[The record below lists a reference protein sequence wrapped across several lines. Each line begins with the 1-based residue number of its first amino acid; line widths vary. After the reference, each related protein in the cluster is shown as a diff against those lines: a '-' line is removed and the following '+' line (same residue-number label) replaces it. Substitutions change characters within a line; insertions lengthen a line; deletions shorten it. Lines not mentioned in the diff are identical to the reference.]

1 MNKIFLPI
9 LLFVGVQLMGQS
21 RIVTDSVA
29 TDFIPYGV
37 RSTNART
44 ESTSSVEGKQLRSLQ
59 VPNLIQSL
67 YGQLPGVLVSQ
78 ISGEPGEENTELFI
92 RGKAS
97 LLENIPL
104 VLVDGIE
111 TSYQQIHWSEVEKVT
126 VLRDASALALYGF
139 RGANGVLMITTRR
152 GAVIG
157 KPQITFNARYGNQS
171 PLSLP
176 EFAPVGDYVALYNEA
191 RANDGLSPVY
201 SQEQLDGYRNR
212 TDPYLFPNV
221 NWRNE
226 VLAASAPVSD
236 YTLTFRGGSQAVRY
250 FLMLGYLNSQ
260 GLFANTDRARDLNSN
275 INYDRYSFRSNVDV
289 NISKELTV
297 SLDLSGRIFQKSQP
311 NININDHWKSMN
323 SVSFFP
329 VTTPDGRWAG
339 RQGEIANPAAAVLQ
353 GGFRSY
359 HSRELNETLRLHYNL
374 SKLVPGLGVFG
385 TAAFSSWFKTNYDK
399 TRQFPYFEVN
409 LQPGSVA
416 GTDTTRYSYV
426 MRGQYGD
433 PAISQR
439 TYWQWNRTNI
449 EGGFDYNHVF
459 GDHALD
465 GMLIYHQNVY
475 RANGVHTPFAQQR
488 LMGRLHY
495 GYRDTYFAQ
504 VVASYSGSDNF
515 EPGKRF
521 GFFPAASASWVM
533 SNEEFLNDNP
543 VVSYLKLTAS
553 TGLTGSDRL
562 GSSGRWGYQQYYNY
576 GTGITIGGES
586 TIGLSNLME
595 GTLANPG
602 LTWETAWKSDF
613 SIGSAW
619 FNNHIKLNAGVFYEK
634 REGILVPAAG
644 TRPVYVGVNLPL
656 VNEGITENKGLE
668 LQADYSEKIGA
679 LSFTLGGNVSFIRS
693 KVINKN
699 EEPRKDDYR
708 WETGHP
714 IGTIFGL
721 EAIGFFA
728 DQADIDASPK
738 QLYGTNKPGDIK
750 YRDMN
755 NDKFVDDLDMKAIG
769 KSVIPELIYA
779 INGEVKLYGIDFSWI
794 LQGVGNRSV
803 LLSGNMVKPFVDNAL
818 INEWAAG
825 GRWTAATAS
834 TATYPRLSTLDNAN
848 NYKPSTFWLRDGS
861 FLRLKNI
868 ELGYT
873 LPATF
878 TNSLKIESCRF
889 YLSGSNLWNLQQFD
903 EVRVDSESMDINR
916 YPLMKTISAGMNL
929 TF

>member
-1 MNKIFLPI
+1 MNKTFLYSM
-9 LLFVGVQLMGQS
+9 LFCSLQLMGQS
-21 RIVTDSVA
+21 RIVTDSVQ

-37 RSTNART
+37 RSQNART
-44 ESTSSVEGKQLRSLQ
+44 ESSAFVEGKKLQAAQ

-67 YGQLPGVLVSQ
+67 YGQLPGVQ
-78 ISGEPGEENTELFI
+78 ISQTTGEPGEENTELFI

-97 LLENIPL
+97 LLENLPL
-104 VLVDGIE
+104 ILVDGVE

-126 VLRDASALALYGF
+126 VLRDAASLALYGF
-139 RGANGVLMITTRR
+139 RGANGVLLINTKR

-157 KPQITFNARYGNQS
+157 KPQITLNARYGSQS

-176 EFAPVGDYVALYNEA
+176 EFASVGDYVTRYNEA

-201 SQEQLDGYRNR
+201 SSEQITGYRDAV
-212 TDPYLFPNV
+212 DPYLYPDV
-221 NWRNE
+221 NWRNVILSE
-226 VLAASAPVSD
+226 SAPVSD
-236 YTLTFRGGSQAVRY
+236 YTLTFRGGNSAVRY
-250 FLMLGYLNSQ
+250 FLMLGYLNSE
-260 GLFANTDRARDLNSN
+260 GLYANTDPKRDMNSN
-275 INYDRYSFRSNVDV
+275 IIYDRYSFRSNVDV
-289 NISKELTV
+289 NLTKELTV

-323 SVSFFP
+323 SISFFP
-329 VTTPDGRWAG
+329 VTTPTGAWAG
-339 RQGEIANPAAAVLQ
+339 RQSEIANPAAAVLQ

-399 TRQFPYFEVN
+399 TRQYPYFEVN
-409 LQPGSVA
+409 LKPGSVA
-416 GTDTTRYSYV
+416 GKDTTQYSYV

-433 PAISQR
+433 PAIAQR

-449 EGGFDYNHVF
+449 EGGFDYNRVF
-459 GDHALD
+459 GEHALD
-465 GMLIYHQNVY
+465 GMLVYHQNVY
-475 RANGVHTPFAQQR
+475 RANGVHTPYAQQR
-488 LMGRLHY
+488 LIGRLHY

-521 GFFPAASASWVM
+521 GFFPAVSAGWVI
-533 SNEEFLNDNP
+533 SNEDFLTDNQ
-543 VVSYLKLTAS
+543 VISYLKLNAA

-562 GSSGRWGYQQYYNY
+562 GSTGRWGYQQYYNN

-586 TIGLSNLME
+586 TVGLPNLQE

-602 LTWETAWKSDF
+602 LTWETARKSDI
-613 SIGSAW
+613 SIESNW
-619 FNNHIKLNAGVFYEK
+619 FNNHLLLNASLFYEE
-634 REGILVPAAG
+634 REGILVPASG
-644 TRPVYVGVNLPL
+644 TRPAYIGITLPY
-656 VNEGITENKGLE
+656 VNEGITENKGIEIQL
-668 LQADYSEKIGA
+668 DYTEKIGEIEF
-679 LSFTLGGNVSFIRS
+679 SLGGNLSFIQS

-708 WETGHP
+708 WETGYP

-728 DQADIDASPK
+728 DQADINASPK
-738 QLYGTNKPGDIK
+738 QLFGTNKPGDLK

-755 NDKFVDDLDMKAIG
+755 NDNFIDELDMKAIG

-779 INGEVKLYGIDFSWI
+779 FNGALSYRGFDFSWI

-803 LLSGNMVKPFVDNAL
+803 VLSGNMVKPFIDNAR
-818 INEWAAG
+818 ITQWAVE
-825 GRWTAATAS
+825 GRWTPETSA

-848 NYKPSTFWLRDGS
+848 NYRTSTFWLRDGS
-861 FLRLKNI
+861 YLRLKNI

-873 LPATF
+873 LPASITR
-878 TNSLKIESCRF
+878 NLKIENCRF
-889 YLSGSNLWNLQQFD
+889 FISGNNLWTQQQVD
-903 EVRVDSESMDINR
+903 EVSVDVESMDINR
-916 YPLMKTISAGMNL
+916 YPLLKTLNAGMSL